1 MNSGRTAILL
11 RAMLFPG
18 LMGLAALAA
27 LTPLEAGK
35 PKEFHISG
43 AVKDAKG
50 KIVAS
55 DELTFE
61 ASGIRLAIRYLE
73 PADSVAAIS
82 SVLGH
87 DVDLFPGRDETSPGY
102 AVFAFQIEN
111 RGAEDLLFEPGQCR
125 FITDKYDAE
134 FPLDYSSLYGVA
146 SRAPGGGA
154 SLEDLKKVIFSE
166 SMTVKPG
173 GAVRKL
179 LVFPGPRDPRFKE
192 FEVRI
197 GALHKSASADVDAKF
212 KFRKFSVEP

>member
-1 MNSGRTAILL
+1 MDSGRIAAPL
-11 RAMLFPG
+11 RATLLAG
-18 LMGLAALAA
+18 IAALVA
-27 LTPLEAGK
+27 LSPVGAGR
-35 PKEFHISG
+35 PKVFHIAG
-43 AVKDAKG
+43 EVKDAKG

-87 DVDLFPGRDETSPGY
+87 DVDLFSGHDETTQGY
-102 AVFAFQIEN
+102 AVFALQIEN

-146 SRAPGGGA
+146 SRAPGA
-154 SLEDLKKVIFSE
+154 EVSLEDLKKVIYSE
-166 SMTVKPG
+166 ALTVKPG

-179 LVFPGPRDPRFKE
+179 LVFPGPRDQRFKG

-197 GALHKSASADVDAKF
+197 GALHKSASADVDTKF
-212 KFRKFSVEP
+212 RFRKFPVEP